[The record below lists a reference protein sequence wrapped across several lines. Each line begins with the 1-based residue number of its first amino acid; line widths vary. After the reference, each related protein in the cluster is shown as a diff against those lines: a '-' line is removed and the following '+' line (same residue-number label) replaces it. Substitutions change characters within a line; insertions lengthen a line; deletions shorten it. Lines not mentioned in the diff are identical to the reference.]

1 MPRFCVLFFTC
12 ILLPLLIS
20 NSAQQSSIRHN
31 LTFGVKIGIMPTGQV
46 TQYAFFMYR
55 NGRFSGLNPVE
66 LDRLIKVGTG
76 KWPVPG
82 TNKFYDFFDEQGVY
96 DIGLKMNN
104 GDSIDFKAAFD
115 SLWKIRYV
123 MHPFDASKGQGW
135 SQGDAR
141 PSLKQ
146 QEYIYNTYGVRG
158 YDQEYFT
165 DTSFFKLL
173 RDVLNTEWIEN
184 YKSLK

>member
-1 MPRFCVLFFTC
+1 MRLCVSC
-12 ILLPLLIS
+12 IMCLLLPLLTS
-20 NSAQQSSIRHN
+20 NTSVYESAVRHN
-31 LTFGVKIGIMPTGQV
+31 LTFGVKIGIMPTGKM
-46 TQYAFFMYR
+46 TQYAFFNYQ
-55 NGRFSGLNPVE
+55 NGRYSGLHTVD

-76 KWPVPG
+76 KWPIPG
-82 TNKFYDFFDEQGVY
+82 TNIFHDYFKEQGIY
-96 DIGLKMNN
+96 ENSE
-104 GDSIDFKAAFD
+104 SIDYKAAFD

-123 MHPFDASKGQGW
+123 VHPFQQNKGQGW

-146 QEYIYNTYGVRG
+146 QEYIYNTYGCRG

-173 RDVLNTEWIEN
+173 RDVLNPEWIKN
-184 YKSLK
+184 YKSLR

>member
-1 MPRFCVLFFTC
+1 MSRFSVLFIACVF
-12 ILLPLLIS
+12 LPLLFS
-20 NSAQQSSIRHN
+20 NARQETAIRHN
-31 LTFGVKIGIMPTGQV
+31 LTFGVKIGIMPTGKI

-66 LDRLIKVGTG
+66 LNQLIKVGTG
-76 KWPVPG
+76 EWPVPG
-82 TNKFYDFFDEQGVY
+82 TNKFHDYFDEQGIY
-96 DIGLKMNN
+96 NIGITTNN

-123 MHPFDASKGQGW
+123 MHPFDASKGNGW

-146 QEYIYNTYGVRG
+146 QGYIYNTYGVRG

-173 RDVLNTEWIEN
+173 RDVLDPDWIEN
-184 YKSLK
+184 YKSLR

>member
-1 MPRFCVLFFTC
+1 MKKLIVLIITC
-12 ILLPLLIS
+12 LFLPLLFS
-20 NSAQQSSIRHN
+20 NSVQQSAVRHN
-31 LTFGVKIGIMPTGQV
+31 LTFGVKIGIMPTGKI
-46 TQYAFFMYR
+46 TQYAFFNYR
-55 NGRFSGLNPVE
+55 NGRFSGLSTVD
-66 LDRLIKVGTG
+66 LDRLLKVGMG
-76 KWPVPG
+76 KWPIPG
-82 TNKFYDFFDEQGVY
+82 TNKFYDYFDEQGVY
-96 DIGLKMNN
+96 DIGLSLNN
-104 GDSIDFKAAFD
+104 GDSIDFTASFD

-123 MHPFDASKGQGW
+123 MHPFDASKGTGW
-135 SQGDAR
+135 SQGHIR

-173 RDVLNTEWIEN
+173 RDVLNPEWINN

>member
-1 MPRFCVLFFTC
+1 MSRFSVLFIACVF
-12 ILLPLLIS
+12 LPLLFS
-20 NSAQQSSIRHN
+20 NARQETAIRHN
-31 LTFGVKIGIMPTGQV
+31 LTFGVKIGIMPTGKI

-66 LDRLIKVGTG
+66 LNQLIKVGTG
-76 KWPVPG
+76 EWPVPG
-82 TNKFYDFFDEQGVY
+82 TNKFHDYFDEQGIY
-96 DIGLKMNN
+96 DIGVTMNN
-104 GDSIDFKAAFD
+104 GDSIDFNAAFD

-123 MHPFDASKGQGW
+123 MHPFDASKGNGW

-141 PSLKQ
+141 PSSKQ

-173 RDVLNTEWIEN
+173 RDVLDTDWIKN
-184 YKSLK
+184 YKSLR